1 MTNTNRLRIKNFILV
16 TVGAIIYAA
25 GIALFL
31 DPNRLIPGGVSGL
44 SIMISHLVDWL
55 NTGTLIF
62 VLNIP
67 LLIAGLIKFGKGFLF
82 STVYVTA
89 LSSIAVDTIG
99 ALAADH
105 IPFTSDL
112 LLEALAGGSLMA
124 LGLGLVLR
132 GGGTTGGTDIVT
144 KFLRL
149 KFKHVKTGNIFLMVD
164 SAVIITSAIVFRDI
178 EGALYAAFS
187 LFISTRVLD
196 MVLYGG
202 DSAKLVY
209 IISDRADD
217 IAEALLKQLN
227 LGVTYLDG
235 RGAYTGKD
243 KKVLLCAAHRR
254 AFPKIRSLVS
264 QMDDMAFMI
273 VGSAQEIFGQG
284 FKNYRSTDL

>member
-16 TVGAIIYAA
+16 TVGSLIYAA

-44 SIMISHLVDWL
+44 SIMISHLVEWL

-67 LLIAGLIKFGKGFLF
+67 LLIAGLIKFGKGFML

-89 LSSIAVDTIG
+89 LSSLAVDAISV
-99 ALAADH
+99 LAADH

-112 LLEALAGGSLMA
+112 LLAALAGGALMA
-124 LGLGLVLR
+124 VGLGLVLR

-149 KFKHVKTGNIFLMVD
+149 KFKHVKTGNIFLLVD
-164 SAVIITSAIVFRDI
+164 SVVIITSAIVFRDI

-217 IAEALLKQLN
+217 IADALLNQLN